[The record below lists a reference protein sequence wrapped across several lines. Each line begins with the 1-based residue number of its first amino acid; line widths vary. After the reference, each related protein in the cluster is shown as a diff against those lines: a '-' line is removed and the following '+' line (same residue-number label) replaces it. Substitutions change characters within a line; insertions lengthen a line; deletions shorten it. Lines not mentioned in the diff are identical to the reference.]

1 MAIAREEIFGPVL
14 SVIAYNSD
22 DDAIRIANNTRY
34 GLSGYVQT
42 QNLSRGLRVA
52 EELVTGEVLINGAA
66 NLRVQRPFGG
76 IGISGMGKEGG
87 RLGIEEFLRVKSVG
101 IA

>member
-1 MAIAREEIFGPVL
+1 M
-14 SVIAYNSD
+14 
-22 DDAIRIANNTRY
+22 
-34 GLSGYVQT
+34 
-42 QNLSRGLRVA
+42 A

-87 RLGIEEFLRVKSVG
+87 KLGIEEFLRVKSVG